1 MLFGRKTT
9 VDESDRVPVSGAEIE
24 RARERCLRMVKKR
37 AAISAG
43 VAVVPIPGM
52 DVLSDLT
59 TFAVLVE
66 EVNKEFGLTQKQIEK
81 LHPRLRVIAYQAAAS
96 VGGMLVGKFVT
107 RGLVLRLFK
116 RSGAKIAAKTTAKMV
131 PLAGQIA
138 AAGISFM
145 LFKKMGEQHVDACAQ
160 VARELEAAA
169 AQDPEA
175 GTAAM
180 VELAKTESAGAPPV
194 PVM

>member
-1 MLFGRKTT
+1 MLFRRKTV

-43 VAVVPIPGM
+43 VAVVPVPGM

-107 RGLVLRLFK
+107 RGLVLRLFR

-131 PLAGQIA
+131 PLAGQLA
-138 AAGISFM
+138 AAGISFV
-145 LFKKMGEQHVDACAQ
+145 LFKKMGEQHVEACAQ

-169 AQDPEA
+169 RLDPEA

-180 VELAKTESAGAPPV
+180 VQVAKTESPASPPV

>member
-1 MLFGRKTT
+1 MLFRRKTV
-9 VDESDRVPVSGAEIE
+9 VDDSDRMPVSGAEIE
-24 RARERCLRMVKKR
+24 GARERCLRMVKKR

-43 VAVVPIPGM
+43 VAVVPVPGM

-107 RGLVLRLFK
+107 RGLVLRLFR
-116 RSGAKIAAKTTAKMV
+116 RSGGRIAAKTTAKMV
-131 PLAGQIA
+131 PLAGQLA
-138 AAGISFM
+138 AAGISFV
-145 LFKKMGEQHVDACAQ
+145 LFKKMGEQHVEACAQ

-169 AQDPEA
+169 RLDPEA

-180 VELAKTESAGAPPV
+180 VQVAKTESPASPPV